1 MSELEIRN
9 LEGKVVG
16 KHKVSDALAKAEASK
31 ALIHRVV
38 VAEEANARQ
47 GTQSA
52 KTRSEVRGGG
62 RKPYRQ
68 KKTGNARQGTVS
80 APHYTHGGMALAVKP
95 RDYSKKVNRKERR
108 AAILGALASKMAAGE
123 VIVVE
128 SLVLAEGKTKVAAQ
142 FMKSLDLAD
151 GKNLLIILPEYDEA
165 TYRSFRNI
173 PNVVVRTAPA
183 KDGKSASFSTRDILV
198 ARKLVV
204 AKDALQRVEEFWS
217 K

>member
-16 KHKVSDALAKAEASK
+16 KHKVSDALAKADASK

-38 VAEEANARQ
+38 VAEE
-47 GTQSA
+47 
-52 KTRSEVRGGG
+52 G

-108 AAILGALASKMAAGE
+108 AAILGALAAKMAAGE

-151 GKNLLIILPEYDEA
+151 GKNLLVILPEYDEA